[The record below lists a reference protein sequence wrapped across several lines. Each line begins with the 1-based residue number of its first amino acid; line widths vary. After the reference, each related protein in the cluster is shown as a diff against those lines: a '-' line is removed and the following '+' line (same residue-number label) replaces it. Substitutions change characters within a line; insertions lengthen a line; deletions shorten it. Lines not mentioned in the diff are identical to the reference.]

1 VSIVYHNLLAVSN
14 VNPDQALVF
23 RVLLAHHWGHKVE
36 PVITAFTKAEANR
49 LLKIL
54 QASETGVSDLLAAAD
69 LDPPAESIWD
79 EVKPLLIRRIKTN
92 VRRRQPAWI

>member
-1 VSIVYHNLLAVSN
+1 MGIVYHNLLAVSN

-23 RVLLAHHWGHKVE
+23 RVLLAHHWGYKVE

>member
-23 RVLLAHHWGHKVE
+23 RVLLAHHWGYKVE